1 MNKSQEKKESLSVKS
16 TASAEYPATS
26 KLYTKLGGYAGTQI
40 RIGDAELSGYAV
52 FLPSEAPNKKSEGH

>member
-1 MNKSQEKKESLSVKS
+1 MNKSQEKKKPIGEINGF
-16 TASAEYPATS
+16 TEYPATS

-40 RIGDAELSGYAV
+40 RIGDAELCGYAV